1 MVKYST
7 LNIEFLTPPDLKQP
21 WLNDDGSF
29 YIIYLP
35 EKVKLR
41 PRESI
46 MLDLELKI
54 NLPEGLEQ
62 TMKLLPCYT
71 RNCLSLENLEWLS
84 NKAKEDTI
92 QLDIL
97 NKDFYNMVNI
107 QKNQALLNIFL
118 INQKSYEKIVTKYKI
133 HNKKIS

>member
-1 MVKYST
+1 MVKCST
-7 LNIEFLTPPDLKQP
+7 LNIEFSTPPNLKQP

-46 MLDLELKI
+46 ILDLELKI

-62 TMKLLPCYT
+62 TMKLLPCQT
-71 RNCLSLENLEWLS
+71 RNRLSLENLEWLS
-84 NKAKEDTI
+84 SKAKEDTI

-97 NKDFYNMVNI
+97 NKDVYNMVNI

>member
-7 LNIEFLTPPDLKQP
+7 LNTEFSTPPDLKQP

-107 QKNQALLNIFL
+107 QK
-118 INQKSYEKIVTKYKI
+118 KSSAIKYFFNKSKIL
-133 HNKKIS
+133 

>member
-7 LNIEFLTPPDLKQP
+7 LNIEFSTPPDLKQP

-41 PRESI
+41 PRVSI

-107 QKNQALLNIFL
+107 QK
-118 INQKSYEKIVTKYKI
+118 KSSAIKYFFNKSKIL
-133 HNKKIS
+133 